1 MSRYTLWMHPNVGA
15 SVRPATI
22 PRFAV
27 GREPLDVDAL
37 TRSVADTA
45 PGELGAVVAF
55 LGMVRASNAGRRVL
69 FLEYE
74 AYEALALRAL
84 ERIDVEARERWTGV
98 RLAIHHRTGR
108 LNLGETSIVIVAAT
122 AHRAE
127 AYQACHYA
135 IERVKQIVPIWKHE
149 YFEGGDVWIE
159 GATAEPD
166 DDTARA
172 EAMNRACV

>member
-1 MSRYTLWMHPNVGA
+1 VSRYTLWMHPNVGA
-15 SVRPATI
+15 NVRRATI

-127 AYQACHYA
+127 AYQACRYA

-149 YFEGGDVWIE
+149 YFE